1 MVNIEEMKYP
11 CIEEEAKNLIMEY
24 RKEV

>member
-1 MVNIEEMKYP
+1 MVNMEEMKYP